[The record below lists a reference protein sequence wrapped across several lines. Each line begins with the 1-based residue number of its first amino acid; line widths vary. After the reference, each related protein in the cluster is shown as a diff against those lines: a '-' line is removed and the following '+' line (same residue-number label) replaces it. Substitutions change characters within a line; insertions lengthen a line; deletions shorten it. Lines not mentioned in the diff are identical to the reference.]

1 MDEINVQKTIG
12 AACTLAVSIADDP
25 AHGYSQANRWGPDYD
40 CSSFLIHVWQT
51 VGVPVRDAGAT
62 YTGNMYG
69 VFTACG
75 FTDVI
80 ASVNLKT
87 CEGLQRGDVL
97 LNHKNHTAMYIGDG
111 QIVHARSSEGNSI
124 PGDQSGNE
132 IRVQRYYDYPW
143 DCVLRYTDG
152 DLAKDNHVPGTEP
165 EELFAT
171 VVLVPELRRGDAGYF
186 VQVMQMLLALHK
198 CTPANTIRRDGTA
211 DGEFGPGTEEAVK
224 RFQTA
229 NGMEPDGVCTPQ
241 IFAQL
246 FNKQEV
252 TL

>member
-1 MDEINVQKTIG
+1 MDEITIQMTI
-12 AACTLAVSIADDP
+12 ATAVSWAIGIADDNS
-25 AHGYSQANRWGPDYD
+25 HGYSQVNRWGPDYD
-40 CSSFLIHVWQT
+40 CSSLVISAWQQA
-51 VGVPVRDAGAT
+51 GVPVKDRGAT

-143 DCVLRYTDG
+143 DCVLRYTGG

-171 VVLVPELRRGDAGYF
+171 VVLVPELRQGDTGYY

-198 CTPANTIRRDGTA
+198 YTPANTIRRDGTA
-211 DGEFGPGTEEAVK
+211 DGEFGPRTAEALK
-224 RFQTA
+224 RFQTE